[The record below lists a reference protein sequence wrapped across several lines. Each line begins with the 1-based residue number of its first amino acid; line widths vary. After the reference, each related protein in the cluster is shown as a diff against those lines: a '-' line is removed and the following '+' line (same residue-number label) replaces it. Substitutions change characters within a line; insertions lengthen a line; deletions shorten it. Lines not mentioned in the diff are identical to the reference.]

1 MIGLILAAGAGRRLR
16 PYTDTMPKALVP
28 VDEDRGLTVLDL
40 TLANFAEVGLT
51 DAAIVVGYRAE
62 AVRARHA
69 ELEARYGLRIELV
82 HNDKAEQWN
91 NAYSLWCARD
101 LLKEGVILA
110 NGDTVH
116 PVSVERTLL
125 AARERASILLAL
137 DTVKPLA
144 EEEMKVVSS
153 AEHGVRRITKLM
165 DPAAAT
171 GEYIGVTLIE
181 PEAADPLADA
191 LRATFER
198 DPQLYY
204 EDGYQEL
211 VDRGTRIGTAAIG
224 EVAWVEVDNHE
235 DLAKARAIL
244 AARSRPAAEPAP
256 ATGR

>member
-16 PYTDTMPKALVP
+16 PYTDTLPKALVP
-28 VDEDRGLTVLDL
+28 VDEERGLTVVDL

-51 DAAIVVGYRAE
+51 EAAIVVGYKAE
-62 AVRARHA
+62 AVHARRA
-69 ELEARYGLRIELV
+69 EFEERYGVKLHLV
-82 HNDKAEQWN
+82 RNDKAEEWN

-101 LLKEGVILA
+101 LLERGVILA

-125 AARERASILLAL
+125 AEREKPGYSSRVLLAL
-137 DTVKPLA
+137 DTVKQLA
-144 EEEMKVVSS
+144 EEEMKVVWA

-165 DPAAAT
+165 DPAEAT

-181 PEAADPLADA
+181 PEGGADLADA

-211 VDRGTRIGTAAIG
+211 VERGIRVDVAPIG
-224 EVAWVEVDNHE
+224 EVSWVEIDNHE
-235 DLAKARAIL
+235 DLAKARAIV
-244 AARSRPAAEPAP
+244 AARGSA
-256 ATGR
+256 GR